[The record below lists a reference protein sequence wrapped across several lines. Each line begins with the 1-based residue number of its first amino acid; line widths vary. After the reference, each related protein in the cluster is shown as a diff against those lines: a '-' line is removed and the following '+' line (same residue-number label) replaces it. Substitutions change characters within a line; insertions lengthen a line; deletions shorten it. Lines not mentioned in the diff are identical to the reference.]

1 MRSEKEMM
9 DLIMKKAIED
19 DRIRAVALD
28 GSRVIRSAV
37 HDKYSDFDI
46 VYFVRDIREF
56 TRDKGWI
63 NYFGDILI
71 VQCPDDWYNH
81 PYDYSSHDRFAYLM
95 QFTDGN
101 RIDLTLVDIRNI
113 AQEKYNNEPRV
124 ILLNKDNYP
133 ELIPVEDEKAFYI
146 QAPTQMEFSNTC
158 NEFRW
163 LSLYVAKGLC
173 RKELYYAKYSY
184 DVLMMDMFMKM
195 LNWKV
200 GTQYG
205 FNITTGK
212 FSKYL
217 KRYLSD
223 SEMKRL
229 QGIFPNG
236 EYKDIWDK
244 LFIIY
249 DYFHEIELTVAK
261 YFGFSCDEV
270 EANRVRDFLIKRRDD
285 VL

>member
-1 MRSEKEMM
+1 MRSEQEML
-9 DLIMKKAIED
+9 DLIIKKAVED

-28 GSRVIRSAV
+28 GSRANKNAV
-37 HDKYSDFDI
+37 HDKYSDYDI
-46 VYFVRDIREF
+46 VYFVTDIRDF
-56 TRDKGWI
+56 TRDKSWI
-63 NYFGDILI
+63 SYFGDILI
-71 VQCPDDWYNH
+71 LQCPDDWYRH
-81 PYDYSSHDRFAYLM
+81 PYDYSSHDKFAYLM

-113 AQEKYNNEPRV
+113 AKERYNSEPRL

-133 ELIPVEDEKAFYI
+133 ELVPVADDRAYCI
-146 QAPTQMEFSNTC
+146 QAPTEKEFSNTC

-173 RKELYYAKYSY
+173 RNELYYAKYSY
-184 DVLMMDMFMKM
+184 DVLMMEMFMKM

-200 GTQYG
+200 GIMHG
-205 FNITTGK
+205 FNVTTGK

-217 KRYLSD
+217 KRFLSD

-244 LFIIY
+244 LFYMY
-249 DYFHEIELTVAK
+249 DYFHEMEQEVARH
-261 YFGFSCDEV
+261 FGFCCDET
-270 EANRVRDFLIKRRDD
+270 ESETVRDFLMKRRDD